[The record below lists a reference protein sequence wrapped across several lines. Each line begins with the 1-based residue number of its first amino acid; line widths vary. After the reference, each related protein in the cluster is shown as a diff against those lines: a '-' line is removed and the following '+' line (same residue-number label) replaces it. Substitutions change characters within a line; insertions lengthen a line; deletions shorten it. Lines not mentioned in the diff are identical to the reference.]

1 MLVNREL
8 AGKLVA
14 TEFGDIQFNEN
25 GESKDLK
32 ADQEKKLGALPG
44 FEFVEEKKE
53 APKAEPKAETKA
65 APKTAAKKTTAAK
78 K

>member
-1 MLVNREL
+1 MLVNKEL

-14 TEFGDIQFNEN
+14 TEFGSIQFDEK
-25 GESKDLK
+25 GECKDLK

-53 APKAEPKAETKA
+53 APKQKTEEKKEAKP
-65 APKTAAKKTTAAK
+65 APKKAAAKK
-78 K
+78 

>member
-1 MLVNREL
+1 MLVNKAL

-14 TEFGDIQFNEN
+14 TEFGDIRFDEE
-25 GESKDLK
+25 GKCKDLK

-44 FEFVEEKKE
+44 FELVEEK
-53 APKAEPKAETKA
+53 KAEPKA
-65 APKTAAKKTTAAK
+65 APKAAAKKTPAAK

>member
-1 MLVNREL
+1 MLVNKAL

-44 FEFVEEKKE
+44 FELVEEKKE
-53 APKAEPKAETKA
+53 APKAETKA
-65 APKTAAKKTTAAK
+65 APKTAAKKTAAAK